1 MAVAVTLWAVDCS
14 KPLQV
19 KAAVQLASD
28 LLSDRV
34 GEEDF
39 EVLELSE
46 KQADW
51 ASLCDLK
58 P

>member
-1 MAVAVTLWAVDCS
+1 MRERHTLNEQGQITEHSNPW
-14 KPLQV
+14 
-19 KAAVQLASD
+19 AVQLASD

-39 EVLELSE
+39 EVQELSE
-46 KQADW
+46 KQVDW